1 MFAKKM
7 AHNKILKM
15 YEIVQKTYGKISE
28 DIYDID
34 KKKLEKYQSLNK
46 DKEEDEKNFIEHL
59 NKIYNLK
66 MNNSFKYDYNN
77 NKK

>member
-28 DIYDID
+28 DIYDIERWKL
-34 KKKLEKYQSLNK
+34 KKKIRTKKGAERRRLERQLNEMN
-46 DKEEDEKNFIEHL
+46 KE
-59 NKIYNLK
+59 
-66 MNNSFKYDYNN
+66 S
-77 NKK
+77 